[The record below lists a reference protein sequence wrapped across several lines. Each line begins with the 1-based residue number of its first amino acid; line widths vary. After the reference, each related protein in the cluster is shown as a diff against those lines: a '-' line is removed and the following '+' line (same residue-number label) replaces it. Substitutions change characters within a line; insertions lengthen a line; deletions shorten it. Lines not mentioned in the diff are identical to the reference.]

1 MKRTVLLLV
10 VLSLAFFS
18 ACQSEE
24 PAAQQP
30 QTGTSMQ
37 MPPDHP
43 MGGTMPGMTGG
54 AADPASA
61 GVAYDMPQGWNRVQP
76 ASSMR
81 MDQAVIPGAA
91 GSAELVVFF
100 FGAGSG
106 GGTQDN
112 LDRWAAQMES
122 QTPPTQ
128 ETFQANGMNITWI
141 DTSGTLLPSTMGSGP
156 QSPQPNS
163 RMFAAVVEGQGGP
176 WFFKMTGPAE
186 TMAQQRD
193 NFLQLLRS
201 VRPAGAAA

>member
-1 MKRTVLLLV
+1 MKRILLPLLL
-10 VLSLAFFS
+10 LAVAFLP

-24 PAAQQP
+24 PAA
-30 QTGTSMQ
+30 TATA
-37 MPPDHP
+37 P
-43 MGGTMPGMTGG
+43 MGQTQSPHTMTGMDGMMGG

-61 GVAYDMPQGWNRVQP
+61 GIAYQLPDGWNRVQP

-81 MDQAVIPGAA
+81 IDQAVIPGAA

-112 LDRWAAQMES
+112 LDRWAQQVES

-128 ETFQANGMNITWI
+128 ETFQSNGLNIVMI
-141 DTSGTLLPSTMGSGP
+141 DTTGVLMPSTMGSGP
-156 QSPQPNS
+156 ATPQPNS
-163 RMFAAVVEGQGGP
+163 RMYAAVVEGEGGP
-176 WFFKMTGPAE
+176 WFFKMTGPEE

-201 VRPAGAAA
+201 VTRTGAV